1 MNDGLKIELMV
12 VHQVERVVLGLSYV
26 VYLNLKVVELSYFKH
41 QQVRD
46 YYVYDDL
53 FSKDLVKVNEMSIKW
68 GLVIN

>member
-1 MNDGLKIELMV
+1 MV